1 MSISR
6 LLYQLDWQKN
16 NSLVYLK
23 GGVKLP
29 RAINIIEDLGKGL
42 KINEETWSG
51 SKIEEEKT
59 NEPKKD
65 NAQNTEEKEE

>member
-1 MSISR
+1 M
-6 LLYQLDWQKN
+6 
-16 NSLVYLK
+16 
-23 GGVKLP
+23 P

-59 NEPKKD
+59 NEPEKD
-65 NAQNTEEKEE
+65 NAQDTEEKEE

>member
-1 MSISR
+1 MKR
-6 LLYQLDWQKN
+6 K
-16 NSLVYLK
+16 
-23 GGVKLP
+23 
-29 RAINIIEDLGKGL
+29 INIIEDLGKGF

-59 NEPKKD
+59 NKPEKD

>member
-1 MSISR
+1 LR
-6 LLYQLDWQKN
+6 RK
-16 NSLVYLK
+16 
-23 GGVKLP
+23 
-29 RAINIIEDLGKGL
+29 INIIEDLGKGF

-59 NEPKKD
+59 NKPEKD

>member
-1 MSISR
+1 MR
-6 LLYQLDWQKN
+6 RK
-16 NSLVYLK
+16 
-23 GGVKLP
+23 
-29 RAINIIEDLGKGL
+29 INIIEDLGKGF

-59 NEPKKD
+59 NKPEKD